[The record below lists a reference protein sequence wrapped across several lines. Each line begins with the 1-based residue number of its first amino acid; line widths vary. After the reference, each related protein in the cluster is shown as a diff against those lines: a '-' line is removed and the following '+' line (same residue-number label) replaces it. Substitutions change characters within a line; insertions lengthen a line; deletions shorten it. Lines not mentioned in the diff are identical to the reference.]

1 MEELKSIAS
10 NSPTARPASPDPRAE
25 NMSKKSRPTNFVK
38 IMTVRGVVTYVS
50 PVEARILSLD
60 LSLLKFLISWFS
72 GAVEG
77 GSHASLAAEK
87 WA

>member
-50 PVEARILSLD
+50 PVEA
-60 LSLLKFLISWFS
+60 FAS
-72 GAVEG
+72 GI
-77 GSHASLAAEK
+77 K
-87 WA
+87 NFIT